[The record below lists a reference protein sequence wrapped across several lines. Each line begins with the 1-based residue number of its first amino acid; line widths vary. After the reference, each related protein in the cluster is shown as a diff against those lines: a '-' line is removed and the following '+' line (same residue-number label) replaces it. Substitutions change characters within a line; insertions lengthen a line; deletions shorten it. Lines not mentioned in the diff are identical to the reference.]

1 MLSTII
7 LLYNSATNGYL
18 HDKMKPFFSSKS
30 IIMLNMSTKIHRKI
44 IWVSKKFS
52 FLPNLIPD
60 YIQTQRTVQVT
71 FPANWEET
79 NKLFLSQNN
88 TWVSKNRKETN
99 NFIEALWLTLYSVS
113 KIRRSSCWPLHSEIS
128 ATSEPSLSQNFKRYP
143 NRKEREDAE

>member
-7 LLYNSATNGYL
+7 LLYNSATNRYL

-99 NFIEALWLTLYSVS
+99 NFIEAL
-113 KIRRSSCWPLHSEIS
+113 
-128 ATSEPSLSQNFKRYP
+128 
-143 NRKEREDAE
+143 